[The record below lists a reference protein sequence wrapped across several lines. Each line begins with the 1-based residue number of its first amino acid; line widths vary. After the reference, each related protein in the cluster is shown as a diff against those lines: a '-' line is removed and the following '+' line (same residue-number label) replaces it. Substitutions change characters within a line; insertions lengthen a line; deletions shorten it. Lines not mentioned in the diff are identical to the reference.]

1 MLKAILLALLGLSY
15 TIFSIVSMLDGR
27 ALDARGR
34 TAQIEPLETV
44 TEITRKRN
52 NQPYRISYE
61 GQVRFV
67 TAGGQAVSVKKTLE
81 GPQIEDMMQGKPVLI
96 RYLPDKPTTAR
107 FESEKGSG
115 GLDVAIGAI
124 VLLAGGMW
132 FRKKLF
138 EKPDFRE

>member
-15 TIFSIVSMLDGR
+15 TIFSIVSVLDGR
-27 ALDARGR
+27 ALDARGK
-34 TAQIEPLETV
+34 TA
-44 TEITRKRN
+44 
-52 NQPYRISYE
+52 
-61 GQVRFV
+61 
-67 TAGGQAVSVKKTLE
+67 
-81 GPQIEDMMQGKPVLI
+81 QIEDMMQGKPVLI

-107 FESEKGSG
+107 FEGEKGSG

-138 EKPDFRE
+138 EKPDFRD